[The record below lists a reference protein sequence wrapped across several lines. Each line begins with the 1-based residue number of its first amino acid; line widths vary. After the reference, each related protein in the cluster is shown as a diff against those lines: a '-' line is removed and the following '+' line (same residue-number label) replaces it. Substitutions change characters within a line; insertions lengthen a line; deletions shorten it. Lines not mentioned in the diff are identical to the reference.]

1 MKKLLLITISLSI
14 AYWGVLLAVEYAW
27 TLPIPFLVIAYIW
40 YEFLKCNCSPS
51 VFKYKMVELGD
62 RFGIKRSD
70 GAMLSMG
77 LGQVWYSNEVDK
89 LEYSWTKDKEKVERI
104 LEQLN
109 SN

>member
-40 YEFLKCNCSPS
+40 YEFLNHNPS
-51 VFKYKMVELGD
+51 VVKYKVVELGD

-77 LGQVWYSNEVDK
+77 IGEVWYSNEVDK
-89 LEYSWTKDKEKVERI
+89 LQYSWTKDKEKVENL

>member
-40 YEFLKCNCSPS
+40 YEFLNCSAS
-51 VFKYKMVELGD
+51 VVKYKFVELGD

-89 LEYSWTKDKEKVERI
+89 LEYSWTKDKEKVERL

-109 SN
+109 SNNK

>member
-1 MKKLLLITISLSI
+1 MIKLLLITISLSI

-27 TLPIPFLVIAYIW
+27 TLPIPFIVIAYIW
-40 YEFLKCNCSPS
+40 YEFLNCNPS
-51 VFKYKMVELGD
+51 VVKYKMVEAGAK
-62 RFGIKRSD
+62 FGIKKSD

-77 LGQVWYSNEVDK
+77 IVKIWYSNEADK
-89 LEYSWTKDKEKVERI
+89 LEYCWTKDKEKVERI

>member
-14 AYWGVLLAVEYAW
+14 AYWGVLLAVEYAF

-40 YEFLKCNCSPS
+40 YEFLNCSPS
-51 VFKYKMVELGD
+51 VVKYKVVEIGD

-77 LGQVWYSNEVDK
+77 IGEVWYSNEADK
-89 LEYSWTKDKEKVERI
+89 LEYSWTKDKEKVERL

-109 SN
+109 NNK

>member
-1 MKKLLLITISLSI
+1 
-14 AYWGVLLAVEYAW
+14 
-27 TLPIPFLVIAYIW
+27 
-40 YEFLKCNCSPS
+40 
-51 VFKYKMVELGD
+51 MVELGD
-62 RFGIKRSD
+62 RFGIKRND

-89 LEYSWTKDKEKVERI
+89 LEYCWTKDKEKVERL

>member
-27 TLPIPFLVIAYIW
+27 TLPIPFLVIVYIW
-40 YEFLKCNCSPS
+40 YEFLNCNPS
-51 VFKYKMVELGD
+51 VVKYNMVELGD

-89 LEYSWTKDKEKVERI
+89 LEYCWTKDKEKVERL